1 MNTLQTRAV
10 HAGRRDLAGLGVHV
24 PSIDLSTTNPLAGV
38 ESGGEAYEALATGG
52 RPIPGAS
59 HVYGRLWNPTVS
71 RFEDALAELEGS
83 PEAVAFSSGMAA
95 LTACLL
101 AMTAEGKRHV
111 VAVRPVY
118 GGTDHL
124 LDSGLLGIEVTWV
137 GPKEIEHALRPDTG
151 LVLVET
157 PANPTLELLDL
168 DDVCA
173 QAAEVPVLVD
183 NTFATPV
190 LQQPM
195 RHGASLVLH
204 SATKFIGGHGDVLA
218 GVVAA
223 GPQWASRIRQVRA
236 VTGGILHP
244 LAGYLLHR
252 GLQTLPVRV
261 QAQQATAQLVAQW
274 LATHPFVDAVYFP
287 SLPGCDPQGILGSQM
302 AGPGSVM
309 AFEVVGGL
317 PAAAAVAGACQLVT
331 HAVSLG
337 GTETL
342 IEHPA
347 SLTHRPVA
355 AEARPNPGLL
365 RISIGLEAVED
376 LCADLDKAFEQALK
390 LRR

>member
-1 MNTLQTRAV
+1 MKALETRAV

-24 PSIDLSTTNPLAGV
+24 PSIDLSTTNPLTDV
-38 ESGGEAYEALATGG
+38 ESGGEAYEVLATGG
-52 RPIPGAS
+52 RPIPGS
-59 HVYGRLWNPTVS
+59 SLVYSRLWNPTVA
-71 RFEDALAELEGS
+71 RFEDALAELEGAE
-83 PEAVAFSSGMAA
+83 EAVAFASGMAA

-101 AMTAEGKRHV
+101 AMSASGKRHV

-124 LDSGLLGIEVTWV
+124 LDNGLLGVEVTWV
-137 GPKEIEHALRPDTG
+137 GPKEIAHALTPDTG

-157 PANPTLELLDL
+157 PANPTLQLLDL

-173 QAAEVPVLVD
+173 QAGDVPVLAD

-190 LQQPM
+190 LQQPI
-195 RHGASLVLH
+195 RHGVVLVLH

-218 GVVAA
+218 GVIATNSE
-223 GPQWASRIRQVRA
+223 WASRLRRVRA

-252 GLQTLPVRV
+252 GLQTLPIRVR
-261 QAQQATAQLVAQW
+261 AQQASAQVVAER
-274 LATHPFVDAVYFP
+274 LAAHPLVDAVHYP
-287 SLPGCDPQGILGSQM
+287 GLPGGDPDGVLGRQM
-302 AGPGSVM
+302 AGPGSVL
-309 AFEVVGGL
+309 AFEVVGGY
-317 PAAAAVAGACQLVT
+317 PAAAAVAKACELVG

-376 LCADLDKAFEQALK
+376 LCADLDQALNQV
-390 LRR
+390 